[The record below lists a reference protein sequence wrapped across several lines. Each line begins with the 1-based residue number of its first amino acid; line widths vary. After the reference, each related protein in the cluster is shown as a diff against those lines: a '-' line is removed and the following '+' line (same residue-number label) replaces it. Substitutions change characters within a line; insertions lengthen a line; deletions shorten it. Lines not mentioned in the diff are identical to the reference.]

1 MDYNLLLPRNPIPY
15 LPEFLTRLT
24 ELSPLR
30 TGTTHKGDITDVMSD
45 ATIRLLPQVTLMDG
59 AHPFVVVFFL
69 FRCIFQVKASD
80 SERRWR

>member
-1 MDYNLLLPRNPIPY
+1 
-15 LPEFLTRLT
+15 
-24 ELSPLR
+24 
-30 TGTTHKGDITDVMSD
+30 MSD

-80 SERRWR
+80 SERRWEVTHDESLRTLRSIARGAASISLGPSAAQAGGFLDQASAK